1 MCCAEQVLNLRDLS
15 SNVLQ
20 RRGREANWA
29 ATMTSA
35 RAARKNVIERACR
48 IPWSC
53 VGVAHVSCLPA
64 IRGLSRDE
72 QVHAISP
79 PLARHRRRDYGRSP
93 TREPT
98 SPRRRGH
105 HHSRGRR
112 ERPFCKRRRGD
123 RGRIYPQTAGPTD
136 PEEVDSPGPGPI
148 DRGVTEAVVQ
158 GGSEVA
164 NTSSCASRSISSTKL
179 NFQYG
184 PLPVQGSA
192 LGKSQQKTPPL

>member
-1 MCCAEQVLNLRDLS
+1 MCCAEQVLNLPDLS
-15 SNVLQ
+15 SDVLQ
-20 RRGREANWA
+20 RRGQEANWA

-72 QVHAISP
+72 QVHAIAP
-79 PLARHRRRDYGRSP
+79 LLARHRRRDYGRSP

-123 RGRIYPQTAGPTD
+123 RGRNISSDSRPHRSRK
-136 PEEVDSPGPGPI
+136 VDSPVLRLPTPPPA
-148 DRGVTEAVVQ
+148 RRE
-158 GGSEVA
+158 
-164 NTSSCASRSISSTKL
+164 ASRRQ
-179 NFQYG
+179 N
-184 PLPVQGSA
+184 
-192 LGKSQQKTPPL
+192 